1 MDPNPRATYRLQLHP
16 GFGFDRAA
24 DVADYLAALGVSHL
38 YASPYLQAAPGSTH
52 GYDVVD
58 PGKVNE
64 ELGGAEGHARLIA
77 TLGAAGLGQVLDVVP
92 NHMAITGPE
101 NPWWW
106 DVLENG
112 PSSRYAAYFDVD
124 WETPEAR
131 PANKVLLPILG
142 DHYGRVVE
150 SKEIRLERRE
160 GTLPHSLL
168 RPPASGRPAVP
179 GRDRRPRGCPGRSDD
194 LAFIAD
200 SLERLP
206 LPTAVDR
213 ESVLRRHRDKEVIRK
228 QLARLLAEQPETAAA
243 VDALVEETNAYPDA
257 MDAFLER
264 QNYRLA
270 YWRTARSDLG
280 YRRFF
285 DINTLIGLRVED
297 ETVFEDTHRLILGW
311 LAEGAAG
318 RPAHRSSRRP
328 PRPRPLPPRGCGK
341 RPPRRGSWWR
351 RSWGRGRRFP
361 RSGRWPAPP
370 ATTS

>member
-1 MDPNPRATYRLQLHP
+1 MDRNLRATYRLQLHA

-24 DVADYLAALGVSHL
+24 AAADYLVALGVSHL

-64 ELGGAEGHARLIA
+64 ELGGAEGHARL
-77 TLGAAGLGQVLDVVP
+77 LAALEAHGLGQILDVVP

-101 NPWWW
+101 NTWWW

-112 PSSRYAAYFDVD
+112 PSSRYAAYFDVE

-131 PANKVLLPILG
+131 PANKVLIPILG

-160 GTLPHSLL
+160 GTFLVRYYDHLLPAAPRSLDGIAA
-168 RPPASGRPAVP
+168 RAGARV
-179 GRDRRPRGCPGRSDD
+179 GSDD

-228 QLARLLAEQPETAAA
+228 QLARLLDEQPETAAA
-243 VDALVEETNAYPDA
+243 VDELVEEMNAYPDA

-285 DINTLIGLRVED
+285 DINTLIALRVED
-297 ETVFEDTHRLILGW
+297 ETVFEDTHRLILDW
-311 LAEGAAG
+311 LAQGAADGLRIDHPDGLRDPG
-318 RPAHRSSRRP
+318 RYLRRLREAAP
-328 PRPRPLPPRGCGK
+328 EAWIVVEKILGAGETLPPG
-341 RPPRRGSWWR
+341 
-351 RSWGRGRRFP
+351 
-361 RSGRWPAPP
+361 GRWPAPP